1 MDSETQHILE
11 MVQQGKITPEQA
23 AKLLEALDGPGAA
36 APPRRARSLHIAV
49 TDMRSG
55 RNTVNVNIPLSLV
68 EAASKIGLTLGVKK
82 APELSNVDFDEIL
95 AAIKSGAA
103 GQIVDIM
110 DEQDHQHVTVSL
122 D

>member
-23 AKLLEALDGPGAA
+23 AKLLEALDTPGAA
-36 APPRRARSLHIAV
+36 APPRRARSLRIAV
-49 TDMRSG
+49 TDMRTG